1 MDATSYED
9 LTKQMH
15 TKGLEL
21 DEHIANLKTHN
32 DTLIA
37 SSSKVLQGLTN
48 LVGTVAACPSGPAT
62 QPTCMVCYSRPPTHV
77 LLPCGHASICMNCA
91 ERVKTR
97 NRCPRCRSRVEE
109 HLKIYM

>member
-1 MDATSYED
+1 MGSYED

-21 DEHIANLKTHN
+21 NEHLADLKTHN

-48 LVGTVAACPSGPAT
+48 LVGTVASPSRPAAS
-62 QPTCMVCYSRPPTHV
+62 PTCMVCYSRPPTHALV
-77 LLPCGHASICMNCA
+77 PCGHASICMNCA

-97 NRCPRCRSRVEE
+97 NRCPVCRGRVED

>member
-1 MDATSYED
+1 MGSYED

-21 DEHIANLKTHN
+21 NEHIANLKTHN

-37 SSSKVLQGLTN
+37 SSGKVLQGLTN
-48 LVGTVAACPSGPAT
+48 LVGTVAAVPSGQQTEPK
-62 QPTCMVCYSRPPTHV
+62 CMVCYSRPPTHALV
-77 LLPCGHASICMNCA
+77 PYGHASICMNCA

-97 NRCPRCRSRVEE
+97 NRCPVCRGRVED

>member
-1 MDATSYED
+1 MGSYED

-21 DEHIANLKTHN
+21 NEHLADLKTHN

-48 LVGTVAACPSGPAT
+48 LVGTVASPSRPPAS
-62 QPTCMVCYSRPPTHV
+62 PTCMVCYSRPPTHALV
-77 LLPCGHASICMNCA
+77 PCGHASICMNCA

-97 NRCPRCRSRVEE
+97 NRCPVCRGRVED

>member
-1 MDATSYED
+1 MGSYED

-21 DEHIANLKTHN
+21 NEHLADLKTHN

-48 LVGTVAACPSGPAT
+48 LVGTVASPSRPAAS
-62 QPTCMVCYSRPPTHV
+62 PTCMVCYSRPPTHALV
-77 LLPCGHASICMNCA
+77 PCGHASICINCA

-97 NRCPRCRSRVEE
+97 NRCPVCRGRVED